1 MIYVNKADSTPLY
14 QQLYTSIIEEITNGS
29 LPKDS
34 ALPPIRTLSE
44 KLNISLNTVSKAY
57 LQLTAEGYVRS
68 VPGSGYY
75 VEDISNTFL
84 DTLSVPPVSKKIISS
99 ISGQNPAPKATPVRY
114 DFKHDVDPDNSLYR
128 IRLND
133 YIRNLP
139 TVTVGGVTY
148 KFVNGIGFGI
158 DGYCCEEGDRQRAA
172 GRQDINY
179 SAIAVKGCLFRF
191 KPYGADITV
200 DGETRHYD
208 KVWLAPTMFGKYYG
222 GGMKVAP
229 EQDRN
234 NPQHTVT
241 NVVIHGTGR
250 LKTLIRFAKIFSGE
264 HTKYTDMVDIRTGHE
279 VRVVFDRPCA
289 LQIDGETVKNV
300 TEYTVRYE

>member
-1 MIYVNKADSTPLY
+1 MNYLFFNPSAKNGKAAEDLQLIKKTLDGQDVEIYAVTDIDDYVSVIDKIQPEDIVYIVGGDGTLNRFINDSTNLRILGDIFFY
-14 QQLYTSIIEEITNGS
+14 
-29 LPKDS
+29 S
-34 ALPPIRTLSE
+34 AGTG
-44 KLNISLNTVSKAY
+44 N
-57 LQLTAEGYVRS
+57 
-68 VPGSGYY
+68 
-75 VEDISNTFL
+75 
-84 DTLSVPPVSKKIISS
+84 
-99 ISGQNPAPKATPVRY
+99 

-148 KFVNGIGFGI
+148 KFINGIGFGI

-172 GRQDINY
+172 GRQEINY

-200 DGETRHYD
+200 DGETRHYN

-241 NVVIHGTGR
+241 SVVIHGTGR

>member
-1 MIYVNKADSTPLY
+1 MNYLFFNPSAKNGKAAEDLQLIKKTLDGQDVEIYAVTDIDDYVSVIDKIQPEDIVYIVGGDGTLNRFINDSTNLRILGDIFFY
-14 QQLYTSIIEEITNGS
+14 
-29 LPKDS
+29 S
-34 ALPPIRTLSE
+34 AGTG
-44 KLNISLNTVSKAY
+44 N
-57 LQLTAEGYVRS
+57 
-68 VPGSGYY
+68 
-75 VEDISNTFL
+75 
-84 DTLSVPPVSKKIISS
+84 
-99 ISGQNPAPKATPVRY
+99 

-148 KFVNGIGFGI
+148 KFINGIGFGI

-172 GRQDINY
+172 GKREINY

-200 DGETRHYD
+200 DGETRHYN

-241 NVVIHGTGR
+241 SVVIHGTGR

>member
-1 MIYVNKADSTPLY
+1 MNYLFLNPSAKNGKAAEDLQLIKKTLDGQDVEIYAVTDIDDYVSVIDKIQPEDIVYIVGGDGTLNRFINDSTNLRILGDIFFY
-14 QQLYTSIIEEITNGS
+14 
-29 LPKDS
+29 S
-34 ALPPIRTLSE
+34 AGTG
-44 KLNISLNTVSKAY
+44 N
-57 LQLTAEGYVRS
+57 
-68 VPGSGYY
+68 
-75 VEDISNTFL
+75 
-84 DTLSVPPVSKKIISS
+84 
-99 ISGQNPAPKATPVRY
+99 

-148 KFVNGIGFGI
+148 KFINGIGFGI

-172 GRQDINY
+172 GKQEINY

-200 DGETRHYD
+200 DGETRHYN

-241 NVVIHGTGR
+241 SVVIHGTGR

>member
-1 MIYVNKADSTPLY
+1 MNYLFYNPSARNGKAAEDLQLIKKTLDGQDVEIYAVTDIDDYVSVIDKIQPEDIVYIVGGDGTLNRFINDSTNLRILGDVFFY
-14 QQLYTSIIEEITNGS
+14 
-29 LPKDS
+29 S
-34 ALPPIRTLSE
+34 AGTG
-44 KLNISLNTVSKAY
+44 N
-57 LQLTAEGYVRS
+57 
-68 VPGSGYY
+68 
-75 VEDISNTFL
+75 
-84 DTLSVPPVSKKIISS
+84 
-99 ISGQNPAPKATPVRY
+99 

-158 DGYCCEEGDRQRAA
+158 DGYCCEEGDRKRAA
-172 GRQDINY
+172 GKQDINY

-250 LKTLIRFAKIFSGE
+250 LKTFIRFTKIFSGE

>member
-1 MIYVNKADSTPLY
+1 MNYLFYNPSARNGKAAEDLQLIKKTLDGQDVEIYAVTDIDDYVSVIDKIQPEDIVYIVGGDGTLNRFINDSTNLRILGDIFFY
-14 QQLYTSIIEEITNGS
+14 
-29 LPKDS
+29 S
-34 ALPPIRTLSE
+34 AGTG
-44 KLNISLNTVSKAY
+44 N
-57 LQLTAEGYVRS
+57 
-68 VPGSGYY
+68 
-75 VEDISNTFL
+75 
-84 DTLSVPPVSKKIISS
+84 
-99 ISGQNPAPKATPVRY
+99 

-148 KFVNGIGFGI
+148 KFINGIGFGI
-158 DGYCCEEGDRQRAA
+158 DGYCCEEGDRQRAV

-241 NVVIHGTGR
+241 SVVIHGTGR
-250 LKTLIRFAKIFSGE
+250 LKTLIRFTKIFSGE

-289 LQIDGETVKNV
+289 LQIDGETVKN

>member
-1 MIYVNKADSTPLY
+1 MNYLFYNPSARNGKAAEDLQLIKKTLDGQDVEIYAVTDIDDYVSVIDKIQPEDIVYIVGGDGTLNRFINDSTNLRILGDIFFY
-14 QQLYTSIIEEITNGS
+14 
-29 LPKDS
+29 S
-34 ALPPIRTLSE
+34 AGTG
-44 KLNISLNTVSKAY
+44 N
-57 LQLTAEGYVRS
+57 
-68 VPGSGYY
+68 
-75 VEDISNTFL
+75 
-84 DTLSVPPVSKKIISS
+84 
-99 ISGQNPAPKATPVRY
+99 

-158 DGYCCEEGDRQRAA
+158 DGYCCEEGDRKRAA
-172 GRQDINY
+172 GKQDINY

-250 LKTLIRFAKIFSGE
+250 LKTLIRFTKIFSGE

>member
-1 MIYVNKADSTPLY
+1 MNYLFYNPNARNGKAAEDLQLIKKTLDGQDVEIYAVTDIDDYVSVIDKIQPEDIVYIVGGDGTLNRFINDSTNLRILGDIFFY
-14 QQLYTSIIEEITNGS
+14 
-29 LPKDS
+29 S
-34 ALPPIRTLSE
+34 AGTG
-44 KLNISLNTVSKAY
+44 N
-57 LQLTAEGYVRS
+57 
-68 VPGSGYY
+68 
-75 VEDISNTFL
+75 
-84 DTLSVPPVSKKIISS
+84 
-99 ISGQNPAPKATPVRY
+99 

-191 KPYGADITV
+191 KPYVADITV

-241 NVVIHGTGR
+241 SVVIHGTGR
-250 LKTLIRFAKIFSGE
+250 LKTLIRFTKIFSGE

>member
-1 MIYVNKADSTPLY
+1 MNYLFYNLSARNGKAAEDLQLIKKTLDGQDVEIYAVTDIDDYVSVIDKIQPEDIVYIVGGDGTLNRFINDSTNLRILGDIFFY
-14 QQLYTSIIEEITNGS
+14 
-29 LPKDS
+29 S
-34 ALPPIRTLSE
+34 AGTG
-44 KLNISLNTVSKAY
+44 N
-57 LQLTAEGYVRS
+57 
-68 VPGSGYY
+68 
-75 VEDISNTFL
+75 
-84 DTLSVPPVSKKIISS
+84 
-99 ISGQNPAPKATPVRY
+99 

-200 DGETRHYD
+200 DGETIHYD

>member
-1 MIYVNKADSTPLY
+1 MNYLFYNPSARNGKAAEDLQLIKKTLDGQDVEIYAVTDIDDYVSVIDKIQPEDIVYIVGGDGTLNRFINDSTNLRI
-14 QQLYTSIIEEITNGS
+14 LG
-29 LPKDS
+29 
-34 ALPPIRTLSE
+34 
-44 KLNISLNTVSKAY
+44 
-57 LQLTAEGYVRS
+57 
-68 VPGSGYY
+68 
-75 VEDISNTFL
+75 DIFFY
-84 DTLSVPPVSKKIISS
+84 
-99 ISGQNPAPKATPVRY
+99 PAGTGN

-158 DGYCCEEGDRQRAA
+158 DGYCCEEGDRKREA
-172 GRQDINY
+172 GKHDINY
-179 SAIAVKGCLFRF
+179 SAIAVKGCLLSF

-250 LKTLIRFAKIFSGE
+250 LKTLIRFTKIFSGE

>member
-1 MIYVNKADSTPLY
+1 MNYLFYNPSARNGKAAEDLQLIKKTLDGQDVEIYAVTDIDDYVSVIDRIQPEDIVYIVGGDGTLNRFINDSTNLRI
-14 QQLYTSIIEEITNGS
+14 LG
-29 LPKDS
+29 
-34 ALPPIRTLSE
+34 
-44 KLNISLNTVSKAY
+44 
-57 LQLTAEGYVRS
+57 
-68 VPGSGYY
+68 
-75 VEDISNTFL
+75 DIFFY
-84 DTLSVPPVSKKIISS
+84 
-99 ISGQNPAPKATPVRY
+99 PAGTGN

-133 YIRNLP
+133 YIRDLP
-139 TVTVGGVTY
+139 TVTVSGVTY
-148 KFVNGIGFGI
+148 RFINGIGFGI

-208 KVWLAPTMFGKYYG
+208 KVWLAPTMFGRYYG

-241 NVVIHGTGR
+241 SVVIHGTGR

>member
-1 MIYVNKADSTPLY
+1 MNYLFYNPSARNGKAAEDLQLIKKTLDGQDVEIYAVTDIDDYVSVIDKIQPEDIVYIVGGDGTLNRFINDSTNLRILGDIFFY
-14 QQLYTSIIEEITNGS
+14 
-29 LPKDS
+29 S
-34 ALPPIRTLSE
+34 AGTG
-44 KLNISLNTVSKAY
+44 N
-57 LQLTAEGYVRS
+57 
-68 VPGSGYY
+68 
-75 VEDISNTFL
+75 
-84 DTLSVPPVSKKIISS
+84 
-99 ISGQNPAPKATPVRY
+99 

-200 DGETRHYD
+200 DGETIHYD

-241 NVVIHGTGR
+241 TVVMHGTGR

>member
-1 MIYVNKADSTPLY
+1 MNYLFFNPSAKNGKAAEDLQLIKKTLDGQDVEIYAVTDIDDYVSVIDKIQPEDIVYIVGGDGTLNRFINDSTNLRILGDIFFY
-14 QQLYTSIIEEITNGS
+14 
-29 LPKDS
+29 S
-34 ALPPIRTLSE
+34 AGTG
-44 KLNISLNTVSKAY
+44 N
-57 LQLTAEGYVRS
+57 
-68 VPGSGYY
+68 
-75 VEDISNTFL
+75 
-84 DTLSVPPVSKKIISS
+84 
-99 ISGQNPAPKATPVRY
+99 

-148 KFVNGIGFGI
+148 KFINGVGFGI

-172 GRQDINY
+172 GKQEINY
-179 SAIAVKGCLFRF
+179 SAIAVKGSLFRF

-200 DGETRHYD
+200 DGETRHYN

-241 NVVIHGTGR
+241 SVVIHGTGR

>member
-1 MIYVNKADSTPLY
+1 MNYLFYNPSARNGKAAEDLQLIKKTLDGQDVEIYAVTDIDDYVSVIDKIQPEDIVYIVGGDGTLNRFINDSTNLRILGDIFFY
-14 QQLYTSIIEEITNGS
+14 
-29 LPKDS
+29 S
-34 ALPPIRTLSE
+34 AGTG
-44 KLNISLNTVSKAY
+44 N
-57 LQLTAEGYVRS
+57 
-68 VPGSGYY
+68 
-75 VEDISNTFL
+75 
-84 DTLSVPPVSKKIISS
+84 
-99 ISGQNPAPKATPVRY
+99 

-139 TVTVGGVTY
+139 TVTVGGVIY

-200 DGETRHYD
+200 DGETIHYD

>member
-1 MIYVNKADSTPLY
+1 MNYLFYNPSARNGKAAEDLQLIKKTLDGQDVEIYAVTDIDDYVSVIDKIQPEDIVYIVGGDGTLNRFINDSTNLRILGDIFFY
-14 QQLYTSIIEEITNGS
+14 
-29 LPKDS
+29 S
-34 ALPPIRTLSE
+34 AGTG
-44 KLNISLNTVSKAY
+44 N
-57 LQLTAEGYVRS
+57 
-68 VPGSGYY
+68 
-75 VEDISNTFL
+75 
-84 DTLSVPPVSKKIISS
+84 
-99 ISGQNPAPKATPVRY
+99 

-133 YIRNLP
+133 YIRSLP

-158 DGYCCEEGDRQRAA
+158 DGYCCEEGDRKRAA
-172 GRQDINY
+172 GKQDINY

-250 LKTLIRFAKIFSGE
+250 LKTLIRFTKIFSGE
-264 HTKYTDMVDIRTGHE
+264 HTKYTDMVDIRTWHE

>member
-1 MIYVNKADSTPLY
+1 MNYLFYNPSAKNGKAAEDLQLIKKTLDGQDVEIYAVTDIDDYVSVIDKIQPEDIVYIVGGDGTLNRFINDSTNLRILGDIFFY
-14 QQLYTSIIEEITNGS
+14 
-29 LPKDS
+29 S
-34 ALPPIRTLSE
+34 AGTG
-44 KLNISLNTVSKAY
+44 N
-57 LQLTAEGYVRS
+57 
-68 VPGSGYY
+68 
-75 VEDISNTFL
+75 
-84 DTLSVPPVSKKIISS
+84 
-99 ISGQNPAPKATPVRY
+99 

-133 YIRNLP
+133 YIRSLP

-172 GRQDINY
+172 GKQDINY

-250 LKTLIRFAKIFSGE
+250 LKTLIRFTKIFSGE
-264 HTKYTDMVDIRTGHE
+264 HTKCTDMVDIRTGHE

>member
-1 MIYVNKADSTPLY
+1 MNYLFYNPSARNGKAAEDLQLIKKTLDGQDVEIYAVTDIDDYVSVIDKIQPKDIVYIVGGDGTLNRFINDSTNLRILGDIFFY
-14 QQLYTSIIEEITNGS
+14 
-29 LPKDS
+29 S
-34 ALPPIRTLSE
+34 AGTG
-44 KLNISLNTVSKAY
+44 N
-57 LQLTAEGYVRS
+57 
-68 VPGSGYY
+68 
-75 VEDISNTFL
+75 
-84 DTLSVPPVSKKIISS
+84 
-99 ISGQNPAPKATPVRY
+99 

>member
-1 MIYVNKADSTPLY
+1 MNYLFYNPSARNGKAAEDLQLIKKTLDGQDVEIYAVTDIDDYVSVIDKIQPEDIVYIVGGDGTLNRFINDSTNLRILGDVFFY
-14 QQLYTSIIEEITNGS
+14 
-29 LPKDS
+29 S
-34 ALPPIRTLSE
+34 AGTG
-44 KLNISLNTVSKAY
+44 N
-57 LQLTAEGYVRS
+57 
-68 VPGSGYY
+68 
-75 VEDISNTFL
+75 
-84 DTLSVPPVSKKIISS
+84 
-99 ISGQNPAPKATPVRY
+99 

-158 DGYCCEEGDRQRAA
+158 DGYCCEEGDRKRAA
-172 GRQDINY
+172 GKQDINY

-222 GGMKVAP
+222 GGMKIAP

>member
-1 MIYVNKADSTPLY
+1 MNYLFFNPSAKNGKAAEDLQLIKKTLDGQDVEIYAVTDIDDYVSVIDKIQPEDIVYIVGGDGTLNRFINDSTNLRILGDIFFY
-14 QQLYTSIIEEITNGS
+14 
-29 LPKDS
+29 S
-34 ALPPIRTLSE
+34 AGTG
-44 KLNISLNTVSKAY
+44 N
-57 LQLTAEGYVRS
+57 
-68 VPGSGYY
+68 
-75 VEDISNTFL
+75 
-84 DTLSVPPVSKKIISS
+84 
-99 ISGQNPAPKATPVRY
+99 

-148 KFVNGIGFGI
+148 KFINGIGFGI

-200 DGETRHYD
+200 DGETRHYN

-222 GGMKVAP
+222 GGMKIAP

-241 NVVIHGTGR
+241 SVVIHGTGR
-250 LKTLIRFAKIFSGE
+250 LKTLIRFTKIFSGE

-289 LQIDGETVKNV
+289 LQIDGETVRNV

>member
-1 MIYVNKADSTPLY
+1 MNYLFYNPSARNGKAAEDLQLIKKTLDGQDVEIYAVTDIDDYVSVIDRIQPEDIVYIVGGDGTLNRFINDSTNLRI
-14 QQLYTSIIEEITNGS
+14 LG
-29 LPKDS
+29 
-34 ALPPIRTLSE
+34 
-44 KLNISLNTVSKAY
+44 
-57 LQLTAEGYVRS
+57 
-68 VPGSGYY
+68 
-75 VEDISNTFL
+75 DIFFY
-84 DTLSVPPVSKKIISS
+84 
-99 ISGQNPAPKATPVRY
+99 PAGTGN

-133 YIRNLP
+133 YIRDLP
-139 TVTVGGVTY
+139 TVTVSGVTY
-148 KFVNGIGFGI
+148 RFINGIGFGI

-179 SAIAVKGCLFRF
+179 SAIAVKGCLFGF

-208 KVWLAPTMFGKYYG
+208 KVWLAPTMFGRYYG

-234 NPQHTVT
+234 NSQHTVT
-241 NVVIHGTGR
+241 SVVIHGTGR

>member
-1 MIYVNKADSTPLY
+1 MNYLFYNPSARNGKAAEDLQLIKKTLDGQDVEIYAVTDIDDYVSVIDKIQPEDIVYIVGGDGTLNRFINDSTNLRILGDIFFY
-14 QQLYTSIIEEITNGS
+14 
-29 LPKDS
+29 S
-34 ALPPIRTLSE
+34 AGTG
-44 KLNISLNTVSKAY
+44 N
-57 LQLTAEGYVRS
+57 
-68 VPGSGYY
+68 
-75 VEDISNTFL
+75 
-84 DTLSVPPVSKKIISS
+84 
-99 ISGQNPAPKATPVRY
+99 

-172 GRQDINY
+172 GKQDINY
-179 SAIAVKGCLFRF
+179 SAIAVKGCLFSF

-208 KVWLAPTMFGKYYG
+208 KVWLAPTMFGRYYG

-250 LKTLIRFAKIFSGE
+250 LKTLIRFTKIFSGE
-264 HTKYTDMVDIRTGHE
+264 HTKYTDMVDMRTGHE

>member
-1 MIYVNKADSTPLY
+1 MNYLFFNPSAKNGKAAEDLQLIKKTLDGQDVEIYAVTDIDDYVSVIDKIQPEDIVYIVGGDGTLNRFINDSTNLRILGDIFFY
-14 QQLYTSIIEEITNGS
+14 
-29 LPKDS
+29 S
-34 ALPPIRTLSE
+34 AGTG
-44 KLNISLNTVSKAY
+44 N
-57 LQLTAEGYVRS
+57 
-68 VPGSGYY
+68 
-75 VEDISNTFL
+75 
-84 DTLSVPPVSKKIISS
+84 
-99 ISGQNPAPKATPVRY
+99 

-148 KFVNGIGFGI
+148 KFINGIGFGI

-172 GRQDINY
+172 CRQDINY

-200 DGETRHYD
+200 DGETRHYN

-250 LKTLIRFAKIFSGE
+250 IKTLIRFTKIFSGE

>member
-1 MIYVNKADSTPLY
+1 MNYLFYNPSARNGKAAEDLQLIKKTLDGQDVEIYAVTDIDDYVSVIDKIQPEDIVYIVGGDGTLNRFINDSTNLRILGDIFFY
-14 QQLYTSIIEEITNGS
+14 
-29 LPKDS
+29 S
-34 ALPPIRTLSE
+34 AGTG
-44 KLNISLNTVSKAY
+44 N
-57 LQLTAEGYVRS
+57 
-68 VPGSGYY
+68 
-75 VEDISNTFL
+75 
-84 DTLSVPPVSKKIISS
+84 
-99 ISGQNPAPKATPVRY
+99 

-133 YIRNLP
+133 YIRSLP

-158 DGYCCEEGDRQRAA
+158 DGYCCEEGDRQRVA
-172 GRQDINY
+172 GKQDINY

-250 LKTLIRFAKIFSGE
+250 LKTLIRFTKIFSGE
-264 HTKYTDMVDIRTGHE
+264 HTKYTDMVDTRTGHE

>member
-1 MIYVNKADSTPLY
+1 MNYLFYNPSARNGKAAEDLQLIKKTLDGQDVEIYAVTDIDDYVSVIDKIQPEDIVYIVGGDGTLNRFINDSTNLRILGDIFFY
-14 QQLYTSIIEEITNGS
+14 
-29 LPKDS
+29 S
-34 ALPPIRTLSE
+34 AGTG
-44 KLNISLNTVSKAY
+44 N
-57 LQLTAEGYVRS
+57 
-68 VPGSGYY
+68 
-75 VEDISNTFL
+75 
-84 DTLSVPPVSKKIISS
+84 
-99 ISGQNPAPKATPVRY
+99 

-264 HTKYTDMVDIRTGHE
+264 YTKYTDMVDIRTGHE

>member
-1 MIYVNKADSTPLY
+1 MNYLFFNPSAKNGKAAEDLQLIKKTLDGQDVEIYAVTDIDDYVSVIDKIQPEDIVYIVGGDGTLNRFINDSTNLRILGDIFFY
-14 QQLYTSIIEEITNGS
+14 
-29 LPKDS
+29 S
-34 ALPPIRTLSE
+34 AGTG
-44 KLNISLNTVSKAY
+44 N
-57 LQLTAEGYVRS
+57 
-68 VPGSGYY
+68 
-75 VEDISNTFL
+75 
-84 DTLSVPPVSKKIISS
+84 
-99 ISGQNPAPKATPVRY
+99 

-148 KFVNGIGFGI
+148 KFINGVGFGI

-172 GRQDINY
+172 GKQDINY

-200 DGETRHYD
+200 DGETRHYN

>member
-1 MIYVNKADSTPLY
+1 MNYLFYNPSARNGKAAEDLQLIKKTLDGQDVEIYAVTDIDDYVSVIDRIQPEDIVYIVGGDGTLNRFINDSTNLRI
-14 QQLYTSIIEEITNGS
+14 LG
-29 LPKDS
+29 
-34 ALPPIRTLSE
+34 
-44 KLNISLNTVSKAY
+44 
-57 LQLTAEGYVRS
+57 
-68 VPGSGYY
+68 
-75 VEDISNTFL
+75 DIFFY
-84 DTLSVPPVSKKIISS
+84 
-99 ISGQNPAPKATPVRY
+99 PAGTGN

-139 TVTVGGVTY
+139 TVTVSGVTY
-148 KFVNGIGFGI
+148 RFINGIGFGI

-172 GRQDINY
+172 GGQDINY
-179 SAIAVKGCLFRF
+179 SAIAVKGCLFGF

-208 KVWLAPTMFGKYYG
+208 KVWLAPTMFGRYYG
-222 GGMKVAP
+222 GGMKIAP

-234 NPQHTVT
+234 NSQHTVT
-241 NVVIHGTGR
+241 SVVIHGTGR

>member
-1 MIYVNKADSTPLY
+1 MNYLFYNPSARNGKAAEDLQLIKKTLDGQDVEIYAVTDIDDYVSVIDKIQPEDIVYIVGGDGTLNRFINDSTNLRILGDIFFY
-14 QQLYTSIIEEITNGS
+14 
-29 LPKDS
+29 S
-34 ALPPIRTLSE
+34 AGTG
-44 KLNISLNTVSKAY
+44 N
-57 LQLTAEGYVRS
+57 
-68 VPGSGYY
+68 
-75 VEDISNTFL
+75 
-84 DTLSVPPVSKKIISS
+84 
-99 ISGQNPAPKATPVRY
+99 

>member
-1 MIYVNKADSTPLY
+1 MNYLFYNPSARNGKAAEDLQLIKKTLDGQDVEIYAVTDIDDYVSVIDRIQPEDIVYIVGGDGTLNRFINDSTNLRI
-14 QQLYTSIIEEITNGS
+14 LG
-29 LPKDS
+29 
-34 ALPPIRTLSE
+34 
-44 KLNISLNTVSKAY
+44 
-57 LQLTAEGYVRS
+57 
-68 VPGSGYY
+68 
-75 VEDISNTFL
+75 DIFFY
-84 DTLSVPPVSKKIISS
+84 
-99 ISGQNPAPKATPVRY
+99 PAGTGN

-133 YIRNLP
+133 YIRDLP
-139 TVTVGGVTY
+139 TVTVSGVTY
-148 KFVNGIGFGI
+148 RFINGIGFGI

-179 SAIAVKGCLFRF
+179 SAIAVKGCLFGF

-208 KVWLAPTMFGKYYG
+208 KVWLAPTMFGRYYG

-241 NVVIHGTGR
+241 SVVIHGTGR

-300 TEYTVRYE
+300 TEYTVGYE

>member
-1 MIYVNKADSTPLY
+1 MNYLFYNPSARNGKAAEDLQLIKKTLDGQDVEIYAVTDIDDYVSVIDKIQLEDIVYIVGGDGTLNRFINDSTNIRILGDIFFY
-14 QQLYTSIIEEITNGS
+14 
-29 LPKDS
+29 S
-34 ALPPIRTLSE
+34 AGTG
-44 KLNISLNTVSKAY
+44 N
-57 LQLTAEGYVRS
+57 
-68 VPGSGYY
+68 
-75 VEDISNTFL
+75 
-84 DTLSVPPVSKKIISS
+84 
-99 ISGQNPAPKATPVRY
+99 

-139 TVTVGGVTY
+139 TVTVGGVNY

-200 DGETRHYD
+200 DGKTIHYD

-264 HTKYTDMVDIRTGHE
+264 HTKYTDMVDTRTGHE

>member
-1 MIYVNKADSTPLY
+1 MNYLFYNPSARNGKAAEDLQLIKKTLDGQDVEIYAVTDIDDYVSVIDKIQPEDIVYIVGGDGTLNRFINDSTNLRILGDIFFY
-14 QQLYTSIIEEITNGS
+14 
-29 LPKDS
+29 S
-34 ALPPIRTLSE
+34 AGTG
-44 KLNISLNTVSKAY
+44 N
-57 LQLTAEGYVRS
+57 
-68 VPGSGYY
+68 
-75 VEDISNTFL
+75 
-84 DTLSVPPVSKKIISS
+84 
-99 ISGQNPAPKATPVRY
+99 

-200 DGETRHYD
+200 DGETKHYD

-241 NVVIHGTGR
+241 SVVIHGTGR

>member
-1 MIYVNKADSTPLY
+1 MNYLFYNPSARNGKAAEDLQLIKKTLDGQDVEIYAVTDIDDYVSVIDKIQPEDIVYIVGGDGTLNRFINDSTNFRILGDIFFY
-14 QQLYTSIIEEITNGS
+14 
-29 LPKDS
+29 S
-34 ALPPIRTLSE
+34 AGTG
-44 KLNISLNTVSKAY
+44 N
-57 LQLTAEGYVRS
+57 
-68 VPGSGYY
+68 
-75 VEDISNTFL
+75 
-84 DTLSVPPVSKKIISS
+84 
-99 ISGQNPAPKATPVRY
+99 

-133 YIRNLP
+133 YIRSLP

-158 DGYCCEEGDRQRAA
+158 DGYCCEEGDRQRVA
-172 GRQDINY
+172 GKQDINY

-250 LKTLIRFAKIFSGE
+250 LKTLIRFTKIFSGE

>member
-1 MIYVNKADSTPLY
+1 MNYLFFNPSAKNGKAAEDLQLIKKTLDGQDVEIYAVTDIDDYVSVIDKIQPEDIVYIVGGDGTLNRFINDSTNLRILGDIFFY
-14 QQLYTSIIEEITNGS
+14 
-29 LPKDS
+29 S
-34 ALPPIRTLSE
+34 AGTG
-44 KLNISLNTVSKAY
+44 N
-57 LQLTAEGYVRS
+57 
-68 VPGSGYY
+68 
-75 VEDISNTFL
+75 
-84 DTLSVPPVSKKIISS
+84 
-99 ISGQNPAPKATPVRY
+99 

-148 KFVNGIGFGI
+148 KFINGIGFGI

-172 GRQDINY
+172 GKQDINY

-200 DGETRHYD
+200 DGETRHYN

-241 NVVIHGTGR
+241 SVVIHGTGR
-250 LKTLIRFAKIFSGE
+250 LKILIRFAKIFSGE

-279 VRVVFDRPCA
+279 VSVVFDRPCA
-289 LQIDGETVKNV
+289 LQIDGETVRNV

>member
-1 MIYVNKADSTPLY
+1 MNYLFFNPSARNGKAAEDLQLIKKTLDGQDVEIYAVTDIDDYVSVIDKIQPEDIVYIVGGDGTLNRFINDSTNLRILGDIFFY
-14 QQLYTSIIEEITNGS
+14 
-29 LPKDS
+29 S
-34 ALPPIRTLSE
+34 AGTG
-44 KLNISLNTVSKAY
+44 N
-57 LQLTAEGYVRS
+57 
-68 VPGSGYY
+68 
-75 VEDISNTFL
+75 
-84 DTLSVPPVSKKIISS
+84 
-99 ISGQNPAPKATPVRY
+99 

-148 KFVNGIGFGI
+148 KFINGIGFGI

-241 NVVIHGTGR
+241 SVVIHGTGR
-250 LKTLIRFAKIFSGE
+250 LKTLIRFTKIFSGE

>member
-1 MIYVNKADSTPLY
+1 MNYLFFNPSAKNGKAAEDLQLIKKTLDGQDVEIYAVTDIDDYVSVIDKIQPEDIVYIVGGDGTLNRFINDSTNLRILGDIFFY
-14 QQLYTSIIEEITNGS
+14 
-29 LPKDS
+29 S
-34 ALPPIRTLSE
+34 AGTG
-44 KLNISLNTVSKAY
+44 N
-57 LQLTAEGYVRS
+57 
-68 VPGSGYY
+68 
-75 VEDISNTFL
+75 
-84 DTLSVPPVSKKIISS
+84 
-99 ISGQNPAPKATPVRY
+99 

-148 KFVNGIGFGI
+148 KFINGIGFGI

-172 GRQDINY
+172 GKQEINY
-179 SAIAVKGCLFRF
+179 SAIAVKGSLFRF

-200 DGETRHYD
+200 DGETRHYN

-241 NVVIHGTGR
+241 SVVIHGTGR

-289 LQIDGETVKNV
+289 LQIDGETVRNV

>member
-1 MIYVNKADSTPLY
+1 MNYLFYNPSARNGKAAEDLQLIKKTLDGQDVEIYAVTDIDDYVSVIDKIQPEDIVYIVGGDGTLNRFINDSTNLRILGDIFFY
-14 QQLYTSIIEEITNGS
+14 
-29 LPKDS
+29 S
-34 ALPPIRTLSE
+34 AGTG
-44 KLNISLNTVSKAY
+44 N
-57 LQLTAEGYVRS
+57 
-68 VPGSGYY
+68 
-75 VEDISNTFL
+75 
-84 DTLSVPPVSKKIISS
+84 
-99 ISGQNPAPKATPVRY
+99 

-172 GRQDINY
+172 GKQDINY

-222 GGMKVAP
+222 GGMKIAP

-250 LKTLIRFAKIFSGE
+250 LKTFIRFTKIFSGE

>member
-1 MIYVNKADSTPLY
+1 MNYLFFNPSAKNGKAAEDLQLIKKTLDGQDVEIYAVTDIDDYVSVIDKIQPEDIVYIVGGDGTLNRFINDSTNLRILGDIFFY
-14 QQLYTSIIEEITNGS
+14 
-29 LPKDS
+29 S
-34 ALPPIRTLSE
+34 AGTG
-44 KLNISLNTVSKAY
+44 N
-57 LQLTAEGYVRS
+57 
-68 VPGSGYY
+68 
-75 VEDISNTFL
+75 
-84 DTLSVPPVSKKIISS
+84 
-99 ISGQNPAPKATPVRY
+99 

-148 KFVNGIGFGI
+148 KFINGIGFGI

-172 GRQDINY
+172 GKQEINY
-179 SAIAVKGCLFRF
+179 SAIAVKGSLFRF

-200 DGETRHYD
+200 DGETRHYN

-241 NVVIHGTGR
+241 SVVIHGTGR
-250 LKTLIRFAKIFSGE
+250 LKTLIRFVKIFSGE

-289 LQIDGETVKNV
+289 LQIDGETVRNV